1 MSENRIGIYLD
12 LFGGEKAQ
20 SDLKAVARGMNDLG
34 PASQAGARMATQQ
47 LGSMQMSAAQTAN
60 ALRSVPAQFT
70 DIVVSLQ
77 SGQAPLTVLLQQGG
91 QLKDMFGGMGAA
103 ARALGGYV
111 LGLITPLSLLAG
123 GVVALGAAYYQ
134 GSKEQDAFNRSIIMS
149 GNLAGVTAG
158 KLQDMARS
166 LSGQGYSQSGA
177 AEALAKLVE
186 TGKVGSE
193 HLEKFAAVAMDL
205 EKRAGIPI
213 ANTVEN
219 MAALGKEPVQASMR
233 LNEQY
238 GYLTTATL
246 AQIKAL
252 EDEGRSAD
260 AASRAQDAYASA
272 MAGRTK
278 ELTANLGYIERGWLA
293 VKKAATDAWE
303 AMVNAQRPD
312 SEDQAIKRLETMIS
326 NKKVGLESYQDTHA
340 GQIVKSEIAQLE
352 SQLKQLRSDTQ
363 AKKAE
368 AEKKAQNQNIQNAG
382 NVALSSVQKVND
394 MGKSKAE
401 QASDAIKDYNQNLD
415 KLRASLKITTD
426 PEQRKALEALL
437 DPKVIKAGEDALR
450 KKFEEKGGKGAGAGA
465 VQRADRRLD
474 LSELQNAMRQ
484 EQAMIGQ
491 QQQQLEISRAAGL
504 VSLEDYYA
512 QKRALIEKN
521 STVEESAIKQQI
533 ERLESEKTKGADAL
547 NVQKQLTDLRGK
559 LAVRQ
564 IQTQNELADA
574 DQKSAKALQQHSAAM
589 AQLTTN
595 TAAYIQQLQERADLQ
610 VASVGM
616 GQQRS
621 QYESGLLSIREK
633 YSQQIR
639 DLEDQRGTASNW
651 TKENEDYFQKRVRL
665 LKLQQQEEV
674 GIYEETF
681 DRINAAQ
688 GIWQNGALAAMADY
702 LTSSR
707 NVAQQTADAFSKG
720 FQGMED
726 ALVTFVATGKLSFT
740 DLANSIVADITRIII
755 KQQISNAMGVG
766 GSGGGGLMNL
776 IGAGIGMLGGSSAVA
791 SVASSLPGDSLD
803 NFIALKGLSGGRA
816 KGGLVDKGSLYEVNE
831 KGPELLTV
839 GGRDFLMLGQQSGR
853 VTPNDQLGRGGDSN
867 TVIHVN
873 VTAPQGG
880 ASRETALQFG
890 RTVGRQIQVAQ
901 ARNG

>member
-1 MSENRIGIYLD
+1 MSDNHIGIYLD
-12 LFGGEKAQ
+12 LFGGDKAQ
-20 SDLKAVARGMNDLG
+20 RDLKAVGQGLSGLG

-60 ALRSVPAQFT
+60 ALRGVPAQFT

-91 QLKDMFGGMGAA
+91 QLKDMFGGVGAA

-111 LGLITPLSLLAG
+111 VGLISPLTLLAG
-123 GVVALGAAYYQ
+123 GIAAVGVAYYQ

-158 KLQDMARS
+158 KLAEMARS

-186 TGKVGSE
+186 TGKVGRE

-219 MAALGKEPVQASMR
+219 MAALGKEPVQASIR

-246 AQIKAL
+246 AQVKAA
-252 EDEGRSAD
+252 EEEGRAAD
-260 AASRAQDAYASA
+260 AASIAQDAYAKA

-278 ELTANLGYIERGWLA
+278 DLTSNLGYIQRAWEGIKSAASGAWNAMLNVGRPETEDDVLKRLRNQLA
-293 VKKAATDAWE
+293 VRKAQAPTVGDDAAWKAGNAKLE
-303 AMVNAQRPD
+303 GQITNLEKALSTKNGNAQ
-312 SEDQAIKRLETMIS
+312 QA
-326 NKKVGLESYQDTHA
+326 A
-340 GQIVKSEIAQLE
+340 A
-352 SQLKQLRSDTQ
+352 
-363 AKKAE
+363 
-368 AEKKAQNQNIQNAG
+368 NQGIQNAG
-382 NVALSSVQKVND
+382 NAALSAVQKVND

-401 QASDAIKDYNQNLD
+401 QASDAIKDYHQNLD

-426 PEQRKALEALL
+426 PDQRKALEAML
-437 DPKVIKAGEDALR
+437 DPKAIKAGEDALR
-450 KKFEEKGGKGAGAGA
+450 KKYAEKAAGGRGGQAI
-465 VQRADRRLD
+465 QTADRRLD

-504 VSLEDYYA
+504 LSLEDYYA

-533 ERLESEKTKGADAL
+533 ERLESEKTKGADAI

-595 TAAYIQQLQERADLQ
+595 TAAYIQQLQARADLQ
-610 VASVGM
+610 VAGVGM
-616 GQQRS
+616 GQQRN
-621 QYESGLLSIREK
+621 QYESGLLSIREN
-633 YSQQIR
+633 YAQQIR
-639 DLEDQRGTASNW
+639 GLEDQRGTAATW
-651 TKENEDYFQKRVRL
+651 TAENEAYFQERVRL
-665 LKLQQQEEV
+665 LKQQQEEEV
-674 GIYEETF
+674 RIHSETF
-681 DRINAAQ
+681 DRVTAAQ
-688 GIWQNGALAAMADY
+688 GLWQNGAIRAMEDY
-702 LTSSR
+702 LSSTR
-707 NVAQQTADAFSKG
+707 NVAQQTADAFANG
-720 FQGMED
+720 FQNMED
-726 ALVTFVATGKLSFT
+726 ALVTFVTTGKLSFT
-740 DLANSIVADITRIII
+740 NFANSVVADITRIII
-755 KQQISNAMGVG
+755 KQQMSNALGA
-766 GSGGGGLMNL
+766 GGGGGIMGLL
-776 IGAGIGMLGGSSAVA
+776 GAGISMFGGSSALA
-791 SVASSLPGDSLD
+791 SVASTMPGDSLD
-803 NFIALKGLSGGRA
+803 NFISLKGLAGGRA
-816 KGGLVDKGSLYEVNE
+816 KGGLVNKGSLYEVNE
-831 KGPELLTV
+831 QGPELLSV
-839 GGRDFLMLGQQSGR
+839 GGRDYLMMGQQSGR
-853 VTPNDQLGRGGDSN
+853 VTPNDQLGRGGDSS

-880 ASRETALQFG
+880 GSRETALQFG